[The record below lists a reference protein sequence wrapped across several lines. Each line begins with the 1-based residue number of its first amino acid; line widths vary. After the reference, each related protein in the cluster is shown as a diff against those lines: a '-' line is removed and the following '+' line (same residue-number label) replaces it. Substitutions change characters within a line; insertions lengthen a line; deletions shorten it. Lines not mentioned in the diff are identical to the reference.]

1 MKTRIQVISV
11 ETRSGIGSK
20 SQKAYSMVVC
30 QCIVHGDKPQI
41 GELILPKDHP
51 EIQPGMYDGEFGV
64 AVDFQ
69 TKRIGGVLIRLTP
82 APAASQVKAA

>member
-51 EIQPGMYDGEFGV
+51 EVHPGMYDGEFGV
-64 AVDFQ
+64 TVDFQ
-69 TKRIGGVLIRLTP
+69 TKRIGGVLVQLFP
-82 APAASQVKAA
+82 VPAAHAKVAA